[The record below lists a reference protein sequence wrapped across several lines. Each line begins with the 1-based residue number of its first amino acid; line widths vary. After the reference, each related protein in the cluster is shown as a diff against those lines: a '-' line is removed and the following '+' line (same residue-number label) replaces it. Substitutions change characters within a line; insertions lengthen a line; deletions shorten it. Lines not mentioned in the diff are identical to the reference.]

1 MVEAADIT
9 PEFAFYRD
17 RFGGTLGEA
26 EFAKHALTAAH
37 EVASHLRPRTP
48 VDDVRERAW
57 LAVCE
62 VAEADAGVSVRV
74 ASYTAGKVS
83 ETYADGQGSD
93 ATLHGTLRRYLRP
106 WLKGG
111 MWL

>member
-9 PEFAFYRD
+9 PDFAFYRD
-17 RFGGTLGEA
+17 RFGGALGQA
-26 EFAKHALTAAH
+26 EFERHARAAAF
-37 EVASHLRPRTP
+37 EVASRLRPRTP
-48 VDDVRERAW
+48 VQDVRERAW

-62 VAEADAGVSVRV
+62 VSEADAGVSARV
-74 ASYTAGKVS
+74 SSYTAGKVS
-83 ETYADGQGSD
+83 ETYAEGQGTD
-93 ATLHGTLRRYLRP
+93 ATLEGVMRRYLRP